1 MEKATS
7 LRVLFYL
14 TRRIASLVE
23 PVVNTLLNFGHKRY
37 SCTSASLIS
46 VGMVA

>member
-1 MEKATS
+1 MDEATS
-7 LRVLFYL
+7 LGVLYYL
-14 TRRIASLVE
+14 TGRIASLVE
-23 PVVNTLLNFGHKRY
+23 PVFNTLLNFSQKRY